1 MDENFN
7 KHLVKAPLSL
17 RFYAAVLFLLSV
29 VFILLLTLGRY
40 GKQETVKGLVR
51 SESFFR
57 VAAKTPGNISELYVT
72 EGESVAKGSPLFR
85 LELPFQDAEDQQ
97 NGKSVVQESIR
108 RLLNTRTELLAEEQR
123 LVAEIES
130 QKIQQGSYFESL
142 KSSADK
148 LTEIQND
155 NQKKKLSLTRQLQD
169 YEQLL
174 KSKSIN
180 KTEVESLRNYIA
192 DHNVAMKKV
201 AIEIESLEQ
210 TRAEKE
216 YYYARVQRELEQ
228 NSNDIA
234 RKKRDVFNELNKIQ
248 MQHDYIVSAPVDGI
262 VHDIGV
268 LRGDYVDGTT
278 PAMSVQA
285 DKKAEPVVILY
296 LSTSQIGLVEP
307 REKVLLRVDTF
318 PYEHYGVIAAKVVN
332 ISQTPT
338 KISIDDKE
346 SHFRVKLQF
355 DSTDEH
361 SKIPLSMLSDGMS
374 VTASLRQPPQT
385 LFEWLFLPV
394 KKAFQRNPDVIR

>member
-17 RFYAAVLFLLSV
+17 RFYAAVLFLLAV
-29 VFILLLTLGRY
+29 IFILLLTLGRY

-108 RLLNTRTELLAEEQR
+108 RLLDTRTELLAEEQR
-123 LVAEIES
+123 LAAEIES
-130 QKIQQGSYFESL
+130 QKIQQKNYFESL
-142 KSSADK
+142 RNSIDK
-148 LTEIQND
+148 LTEIQSD
-155 NQKKKLSLTRQLQD
+155 NQKKKLSLTRQLKD

-216 YYYARVQRELEQ
+216 YYYTRLQRELEQ

-268 LRGDYVDGTT
+268 LRGDYVDGTS
-278 PAMSVQA
+278 PAMIVRA

-338 KISIDDKE
+338 KVSIDDKE
-346 SHFRVKLQF
+346 SHFRVKLQL

>member
-108 RLLNTRTELLAEEQR
+108 RLLDTRTELLAEEQR

-216 YYYARVQRELEQ
+216 YYYTRVQRELEQ

-278 PAMSVQA
+278 PAMIVQA